1 MLGTT
6 PDSRPA
12 AMTPRPELEIKGN
25 FLSHPFA
32 ELLSE
37 IKRAGLNG
45 SLRVSEKGHKSIF
58 YFRKG
63 SLVFAVSN
71 SRAFRLFDILI
82 RRDKLS
88 KEDLAVIPNFSNDLE
103 LAEYLNEKG
112 LLPRSETDRLFAEQI
127 EGIVVDCLTWN
138 SGDWLFSPL
147 ARIRD
152 GLAFQVNTTSLL
164 VEYGRCMAGEKV
176 LNRFRSLDEKFSRTN
191 LRETEVGL
199 RPEEAFVLSRAD
211 TGSLTASGII
221 DVSAMSETQALQSI
235 YTLWLGGLLDRRD
248 WQPAFPDDA
257 VALIKNAKLELK
269 KEAKMTGT
277 TAKPQGSDETQTRE
291 TPAAVPVVPEVEKVI
306 TVEEYLQRVEGAAT
320 YYDVLGVDS
329 KAEINE
335 LKAAYFAL
343 AKMFHPDRFHAEGGK
358 IFARVQKAFTE
369 LAQAHET
376 LKNLETREIYDYRMR
391 KELIER
397 EKRRA
402 AGSEGQT
409 ALQKEQAAENF
420 ERGFSLLM
428 EDNTEAALNFL
439 ARAVHYAPGNA
450 RYHAYYGKALSS
462 DPTQRFKAESEMQ
475 TAVKIDPDNP
485 TFRLLLAEFY
495 IQFKLLK
502 RAEGEL
508 NRLLAIFPSNK
519 EAIALLET
527 LRS

>member
-1 MLGTT
+1 
-6 PDSRPA
+6 
-12 AMTPRPELEIKGN
+12 MTPRPELEIKGN
-25 FLSHPFA
+25 FLTHPFA

-45 SLRVSEKGHKSIF
+45 SLRVSEKTQKCIF
-58 YFRKG
+58 YFKRG
-63 SLVFAVSN
+63 TLVFAVSN

-88 KEDLAVIPNFSNDLE
+88 KEDLAQIPNFSNDLE
-103 LAEYLNEKG
+103 LAEHLNEKG
-112 LLPRSETDRLFAEQI
+112 LLPKTETDRLFAEQI
-127 EGIVVDCLTWN
+127 EGIVVDCLTWT

-147 ARIRD
+147 ARVRD

-164 VEYGRCMAGEKV
+164 VDYGRCMAV
-176 LNRFRSLDEKFSRTN
+176 DRMLNRFRSLDEKFSRTN
-191 LRETEVGL
+191 LRETDVGL

-211 TGSLTASGII
+211 NGSLTASGII
-221 DVSAMSETQALQSI
+221 DVSAMSEAQALQSI
-235 YTLWLGGLLDRRD
+235 YTLWLGGLLERKD

-257 VALIKNAKLELK
+257 VAIIKNAKLELK
-269 KEAKMTGT
+269 QEAKMTGT
-277 TAKPQGSDETQTRE
+277 TAMGKTPGDAKPSEK
-291 TPAAVPVVPEVEKVI
+291 PVSAPVVPEIENVI
-306 TVEEYLQRVEGAAT
+306 TVEEYLRRVENAVT

-329 KAEINE
+329 KAEIAE

-343 AKMFHPDRFHAEGGK
+343 ARMFHPDRFHAEGGR
-358 IFARVQKAFTE
+358 IFERVQTAFTE

-376 LKNLETREIYDYRMR
+376 LKNIETREIYDYRMR
-391 KELIER
+391 KELIDR

-402 AGSEGQT
+402 AGSAGDEV
-409 ALQKEQAAENF
+409 LKKEQAAENF

-428 EDNTEAALNFL
+428 EEDLENAITFL

-450 RYHAYYGKALSS
+450 RYHAYLGKALSS

-475 TAVKIDPDNP
+475 SAIKIDPDNP

-519 EAIALLET
+519 EARDLLKS
-527 LRS
+527 LQG